1 MSSTS
6 NSNSNSNS
14 IIASFVIQF
23 QDTKCNQLLNN
34 FNEQD
39 IINTNKVTFA
49 DPAIADPAIADPAIA
64 DPAIADPA
72 IADPVVEQV
81 QASTIITNIL
91 KESIDLD
98 AMHLF
103 IDPETC
109 KEDKSYKFGVIK
121 LKMAEKEI
129 SKYPIDIHAVTDIS
143 GSMNEPAS
151 NTNVATKG
159 SVMNHVLKNVNS
171 IIAENNESGSN
182 VEICIDGFDDK
193 IKKVLPYT
201 RLTFEDVIDTNKKV
215 DLFLQPRGTTNIKL
229 GMEEFTKEQEKR
241 NTLAKESHRLFIT
254 DGADTCGNTDNA
266 ALAALVD
273 PTIPNYFI
281 GLGVGHNATLL
292 KLMAKPD
299 DCEYHFIPSAEE
311 SGPIIAT
318 IIHKIYY
325 TTLRKASVTIIGGE
339 IYNYKTNTWTTSLYV
354 GAITSEATRTWHIRT
369 RGDIAEV
376 KVFLRATNDFITLA
390 EDQGFSNLN
399 YNILR
404 QRTLEFLYAASHIP
418 TDLNHNPAAKTIFTG
433 KIRDAMNGFFEYLN
447 KYIKTQN
454 LEKCLDHK
462 TLCDDMYIAIQTFG
476 SKLGHLY
483 SGSRGESQETSAAY
497 AITDISAA
505 MPLAPKSNAVTG
517 AQRQNAIDGIALPP
531 APYKIS
537 RQKTS
542 STPTQRFL
550 MRATSAE
557 TGAELDDEV
566 DPVYNPNDFGNDDP
580 ALVSTLANPVIAT
593 ADPVIAD
600 MV

>member
-1 MSSTS
+1 MLFIKNNYIILIKMSSTL
-6 NSNSNSNS
+6 NSNS
-14 IIASFVIQF
+14 IIASFVVQF
-23 QDTKCNQLLNN
+23 QDTECNQLLNK
-34 FNEQD
+34 FNDQD
-39 IINTNKVTFA
+39 IKVTFA
-49 DPAIADPAIADPAIA
+49 EPTVTGDAGVLITDPAIA
-64 DPAIADPA
+64 
-72 IADPVVEQV
+72 QL

-91 KESIDLD
+91 KNTNEFV
-98 AMHLF
+98 LF
-103 IDPETC
+103 IDPETG
-109 KEDKSYKFGVIK
+109 KEDKNYKFGVIK

-151 NTNVATKG
+151 STNVATKG
-159 SVMNHVLKNVNS
+159 VVMNHVLKNVNS

-201 RLTFEDVIDTNKKV
+201 KLTFENVLNTNKKV
-215 DLFLQPRGTTNIKL
+215 DLFLQPQGLTNIKL
-229 GMEEFTKEQEKR
+229 GMNEFTKEQEKR

-266 ALAALVD
+266 TLAALVD

-281 GLGVGHNATLL
+281 GLGVGHNSTLL

-318 IIHKIYY
+318 IIHKVYY
-325 TTLRKASVTIIGGE
+325 TTLHKASVTIIGGE
-339 IYNYKTNTWTTSLYV
+339 IYNYKTNMWTTSLYV

-376 KVFLRATNDFITLA
+376 KVFLRASNDFITLA

-404 QRTLEFLYAASHIP
+404 QRTLEFLYSASHIP
-418 TDLNHNPAAKTIFTG
+418 TDLDHNPKEKTIFTG
-433 KIRDAMNGFFEYLN
+433 KMRDAMNEFFEYLN
-447 KYIKTQN
+447 KYIKRQN

-505 MPLAPKSNAVTG
+505 MPPKRNQRSSVFGMQRMNANDNVDNEETPT
-517 AQRQNAIDGIALPP
+517 AS
-531 APYKIS
+531 YKIS

-566 DPVYNPNDFGNDDP
+566 DPIYDPNAYFNIDP
-580 ALVSTLANPVIAT
+580 TLVSTLANPAIAT
-593 ADPVIAD
+593 VDPLIAD
-600 MV
+600 IV